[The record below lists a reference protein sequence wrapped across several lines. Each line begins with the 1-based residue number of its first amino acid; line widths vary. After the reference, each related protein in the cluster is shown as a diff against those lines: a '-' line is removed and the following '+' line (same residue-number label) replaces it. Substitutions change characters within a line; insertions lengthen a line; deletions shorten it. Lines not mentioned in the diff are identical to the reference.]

1 MREDEI
7 QKRFVRLIDR
17 LNATQKAG
25 ILFCST
31 QGGMRMRI
39 GQARKMVDG
48 GYRKGI
54 PDILIYTP
62 SKGFTGLA
70 IELKTMKGR
79 PSPEQLVW
87 VEQLKSFGWDA
98 SVVKGYE
105 AACETLFNYFPEL
118 DEPTAH

>member
-1 MREDEI
+1 MKEDDI

-17 LNATQKAG
+17 LNATQQAD

-31 QGGMRMRI
+31 QGGLRMRI
-39 GQARKMVDG
+39 GQARKMVEG

-62 SKGFTGLA
+62 SRGFSGLA
-70 IELKTMKGR
+70 LELKTMKGR
-79 PSPEQLVW
+79 ASPEQLDW
-87 VEQLKSFGWDA
+87 VERLKLYGWDA
-98 SVVKGYE
+98 HVVKGYE
-105 AACETLFNYFPEL
+105 AACEKLFEYFPEL